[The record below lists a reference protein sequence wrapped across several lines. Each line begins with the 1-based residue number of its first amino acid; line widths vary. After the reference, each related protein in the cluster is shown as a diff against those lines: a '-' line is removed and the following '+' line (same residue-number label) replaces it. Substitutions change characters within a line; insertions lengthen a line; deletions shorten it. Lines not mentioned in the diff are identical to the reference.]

1 MCWLPPARAAQG
13 PSMAVGTSRDGVAQ
27 LWAAVP
33 VSQCPQRAS
42 EGPIEM
48 GFQDKQGKLR

>member
-1 MCWLPPARAAQG
+1 
-13 PSMAVGTSRDGVAQ
+13 MAVGTSRDGVAQ

-48 GFQDKQGKLR
+48 GFQDKQGKLQ